1 MIIVFIY
8 DTTEVRVQL
17 QPTPLDIDTAHI
29 TTIAESA
36 SCVWHPPSQLQQVAL
51 RDSLLKWNISGE
63 LMFHLNADQV
73 RACGGRPGESHSTIQ
88 RMMDARAWGEAGRYT
103 VGRDEEEVQ
112 VLDALQATGV
122 VQTFEE
128 HASHVEYSLTD
139 YGLNNL
145 KAANILRDPS
155 YCFRYRPLSE
165 HVTLH
170 DLSTYELMDMMHDN
184 GWRCHVLQRGERT
197 KDAGAQP
204 YVLGSRKVW
213 LMRVTKA
220 SASRPYLIS
229 LLSADQTFP
238 PIEHFRTDASYE
250 HLLLHKQFPAVEKKK
265 KKNTSSH
272 TTRAAALAD
281 LEVQDQAIQDR
292 EDKPRKKRAPR
303 KPKAKGERGTK
314 RRRKANPPGDAAPAA
329 MVLQDIVQEEDD
341 AASSSSSSSSTSS
354 RSFSA
359 PVAPPSQEEEEV
371 EEVQEG
377 TVAHRTTVQRCHRLE
392 EAFALTDE
400 DYSDVSSAGLD
411 HDVCNSDTNGEE
423 HAAGNE
429 SGSAARQKHAEG
441 ERAEGEDATEEEDA
455 SSRSGRSKESGSE
468 KEGSGSDDADVA
480 DSDGDDAAERRVIVN
495 RSAAVAAAN
504 QGERQVFIN
513 GIMFTELWPFG
524 MHTGYSRQCSTCSY
538 TRSLTFAGS
547 SIPPDEAV
555 RRLERWESLCPGA
568 DYPKDHQV
576 VGGRLLKA
584 CADDG

>member
-1 MIIVFIY
+1 
-8 DTTEVRVQL
+8 VRVQL

-29 TTIAESA
+29 TTIAEIA

-63 LMFHLNADQV
+63 LVFHLNADQV
-73 RACGGRPGESHSTIQ
+73 RACGVRPGEIHSTIQ

-122 VQTFEE
+122 VQKFEE

-139 YGLNNL
+139 YGLKNL
-145 KAANILRDPS
+145 RAANILRDPS

-411 HDVCNSDTNGEE
+411 HDVCNSNTNRKE

-429 SGSAARQKHAEG
+429 SGSAAKQKHAEG
-441 ERAEGEDATEEEDA
+441 ESAEGEDASEEEEDA